1 MGRNGAEER
10 PRDCHDQRCRHAL
23 SCHVADAEEQFL
35 VADVEVE
42 QVASHLLGRLQQTVY
57 LQVVAFGIGRERLG
71 YHGLLNVAGH
81 AQFAADALLL
91 GIYPVDALEG
101 ASEQPHDDGE
111 HGQSGGYEGKHL
123 ERHDVEVGVD
133 VLMLVDDGHRPS
145 HALVHGRIVYVE
157 PVSLAVVYHL
167 GARLPLAHFPLN
179 GQRLLVVVVA
189 RERQRDLLGVG
200 QAVHGAHQ
208 YFARVRYQQVLR
220 MRVDVLGLDD
230 AVEPVQRHVDEHHGR
245 DEPARLAHR
254 HRVARREPM
263 RRHAHVGVGPV
274 RLAGQHHL
282 LVPLALRVVVGHAPH
297 VDVRR
302 RVGHEVEGEDAVAS
316 PSVLAGH
323 VAYAAPHHVY
333 VVFHHV
339 LHQFLDSPERVVVPR
354 CRPDVVLQRQLH
366 VAYHILYLQA
376 RLPELAFR
384 EPADRL
390 LDAVVGVEIQD
401 GERQ

>member
-1 MGRNGAEER
+1 MGRNSSEER
-10 PRDCHDQRCRHAL
+10 PRDCHDERCRHAL

-35 VADVEVE
+35 VAYVEVE

-101 ASEQPHDDGE
+101 ASAQPHDDGE
-111 HGQSGGYEGKHL
+111 HDQSGGYEGKHL
-123 ERHDVEVGVD
+123 ERHDVQVGVD

-145 HALVHGRIVYVE
+145 HAPVHGSIVYVE

-167 GARLPLAHFPLN
+167 GARLPIAHFPLY

-208 YFARVRYQQVLR
+208 YFARVGYQQVLR

-230 AVEPVQRHVDEHHGR
+230 AVEPVQRHVYEHHGR
-245 DEPARLAHR
+245 DEPARLAH
-254 HRVARREPM
+254 
-263 RRHAHVGVGPV
+263 
-274 RLAGQHHL
+274 
-282 LVPLALRVVVGHAPH
+282 GH
-297 VDVRR
+297 
-302 RVGHEVEGEDAVAS
+302 GEA
-316 PSVLAGH
+316 
-323 VAYAAPHHVY
+323 
-333 VVFHHV
+333 
-339 LHQFLDSPERVVVPR
+339 
-354 CRPDVVLQRQLH
+354 C
-366 VAYHILYLQA
+366 
-376 RLPELAFR
+376 
-384 EPADRL
+384 
-390 LDAVVGVEIQD
+390 
-401 GERQ
+401 